1 MTPSETAFPWL
12 GLAAGLTSGFLS
24 AVSYLVSRHHGSR
37 GRVASLLLLVR
48 AHFLMGIVCLPVAW
62 LLWPPVMPAPAR
74 WLPSLIGSTATYLG
88 GQAAVFAALT
98 RMPPSI
104 LAPLLGLKLV
114 MLAGIVTALPGPQL
128 GLRQWAAV
136 VLACVAASM
145 LRRGSPPT
153 RHDSP
158 PADTAP
164 INAVPSGTVNA
175 AAFGIILLACLL
187 FAVSDLCIVGLI
199 NGLEAVP
206 GESAGLSGRLAA
218 GGFAMAITY
227 VTCGLIAAALVIWL
241 GPGTRGS
248 WTGAAHYATAWLGAM
263 ASLYICFGL
272 VGAVFGNVL
281 QSTRGVMAVAAGAV
295 LARSGWHDLEEPCDR
310 GTLVRRFIAAAL
322 MATAIAIFVS

>member
-1 MTPSETAFPWL
+1 
-12 GLAAGLTSGFLS
+12 
-24 AVSYLVSRHHGSR
+24 
-37 GRVASLLLLVR
+37 VR

-62 LLWPPVMPAPAR
+62 LLWPPIMPAPAR
-74 WLPSLIGSTATYLG
+74 WVPSLIGSTATYLG

-114 MLAGIVTALPGPQL
+114 LLAGIVTALPGPKL

-145 LRRGSPPT
+145 LRRGSRAARHGDAPT
-153 RHDSP
+153 GC
-158 PADTAP
+158 A
-164 INAVPSGTVNA
+164 PSGTFSA

-187 FAVSDLCIVGLI
+187 FAVSDLFIVGLI
-199 NGLEAVP
+199 SGLEAVP

-227 VTCGLIAAALVIWL
+227 VTCGLIAGAILIWL
-241 GPGTRGS
+241 GPTARGT

>member
-1 MTPSETAFPWL
+1 MPPSSTAFPWL

-24 AVSYLVSRHHGSR
+24 AVSYLVSRHYGSR
-37 GRVASLLLLVR
+37 GRGASLLLPVR

-74 WLPSLIGSTATYLG
+74 WLPPLVGSTATYLG

-98 RMPPSI
+98 RMPPSR

-114 MLAGIVTALPGPQL
+114 MLAGIVTALPGPRL
-128 GLRQWAAV
+128 GLRQLGAV
-136 VLACVAASM
+136 VVACVAASM
-145 LRRGSPPT
+145 LRRDSQPA
-153 RHDSP
+153 RH
-158 PADTAP
+158 DTAP
-164 INAVPSGTVNA
+164 TDNAPAGTRPTSTLSA

-199 NGLEAVP
+199 DGLEAVP
-206 GESAGLSGRLAA
+206 GESAGLSSRLAA
-218 GGFAMAITY
+218 GGFAMSITY
-227 VTCGLIAAALVIWL
+227 VACGLIAGALLIWL
-241 GPGTRGS
+241 GPGISGH
-248 WTGAAHYATAWLGAM
+248 WTGAIHYAAAWLGAM
-263 ASLYICFGL
+263 ATLYICFGL

-310 GTLVRRFIAAAL
+310 DTLVRRFVAATL
-322 MATAIAIFVS
+322 MATAIAIFVI

>member
-1 MTPSETAFPWL
+1 MTPSVTAFPWL

-24 AVSYLVSRHHGSR
+24 AVSYLVSRHHGGR
-37 GRVASLLLLVR
+37 GGGLPLLVR
-48 AHFLMGIVCLPVAW
+48 AHLLMGIACLPLAW

-74 WLPSLIGSTATYLG
+74 WLPPLVGSTATYLG

-114 MLAGIVTALPGPQL
+114 MLAGIVTALPGPRL

-145 LRRGSPPT
+145 LRRGSPAAGHNTNMT
-153 RHDSP
+153 R
-158 PADTAP
+158 TALTGP
-164 INAVPSGTVNA
+164 LDA

-227 VTCGLIAAALVIWL
+227 VACGLIAGGLLIWL
-241 GPGTRGS
+241 GPGARGT

-263 ASLYICFGL
+263 GSLYICFGL

-310 GTLVRRFIAAAL
+310 GTLVRRFVAAAL